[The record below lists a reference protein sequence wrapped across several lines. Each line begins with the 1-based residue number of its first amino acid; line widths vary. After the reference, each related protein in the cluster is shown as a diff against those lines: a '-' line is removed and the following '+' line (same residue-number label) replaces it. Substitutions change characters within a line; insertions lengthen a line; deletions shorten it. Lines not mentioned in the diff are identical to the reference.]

1 MAASDPS
8 RTGAPMTDIDWTN
21 PAEAALALGR
31 IVNAWRTHQ
40 ERATSSRERA
50 AALRGRPSS
59 PPAGVSDEDWRG
71 FPDLLDAQA
80 ADWDSTTADD
90 AAEFRAAVGKAVE
103 GGRLT
108 RTQAGQLTGATSLEE
123 AEAVV
128 AALKRDLF

>member
-1 MAASDPS
+1 
-8 RTGAPMTDIDWTN
+8 MTDIDWTN

-31 IVNAWRTHQ
+31 VVNVWRTHV

-50 AALRGRPSS
+50 AALRKRPSP

-80 ADWDSTTADD
+80 ADWESSAAAD
-90 AAEFRAAVGKAVE
+90 AEAFRSAVASAVE

-108 RTQAGQLTGATSLEE
+108 RTQAGQLTGASSLEE
-123 AEAVV
+123 AEAAV